1 MIKTCEELNQAR
13 VQAQLEIQSYACRI
27 LVCSGTGCI
36 ATGSHKIHERFEDLV
51 KETPGIELVFSPC
64 GGHDGETVVGVKK
77 TGCQGFCELGPLV
90 RIQKGDKV
98 IQYVKVQPEDCAEIV
113 EKSVLG
119 DEVIERLLYKKGE
132 KVYVQPD
139 EIPFIAKQTR
149 IVLENCGKFD
159 AESLDEYLASGG
171 FDALKKAMF
180 AMTRD
185 EVIDEVD
192 RSGLRGRGGA
202 DEIKMQRALGREQVC
217 PQRDGARDIV
227 RALVH
232 AGVEDALG
240 RDAEL
245 FADRQLARGAH
256 LHPSEHVRQAAQH
269 EGVCLHGVA
278 KLHVR
283 AERGAHF
290 FSARRESIQIKQ
302 IQRRAVFGGRR
313 FQSSPV
319 HQSSSCRRCTMAS
332 RLLAELKFSGTR
344 SFAPISMSNASL
356 SAATSD
362 TMSNDSRM
370 WSSMSAVSVSKS
382 TSGRRSV
389 RMSISSC
396 SIIKYLLKCE

>member
-149 IVLENCGKFD
+149 IVLET
-159 AESLDEYLASGG
+159 AASSTPNLWTSIWPPA
-171 FDALKKAMF
+171 AL
-180 AMTRD
+180 TR
-185 EVIDEVD
+185 
-192 RSGLRGRGGA
+192 
-202 DEIKMQRALGREQVC
+202 
-217 PQRDGARDIV
+217 
-227 RALVH
+227 
-232 AGVEDALG
+232 
-240 RDAEL
+240 
-245 FADRQLARGAH
+245 
-256 LHPSEHVRQAAQH
+256 
-269 EGVCLHGVA
+269 
-278 KLHVR
+278 
-283 AERGAHF
+283 
-290 FSARRESIQIKQ
+290 
-302 IQRRAVFGGRR
+302 
-313 FQSSPV
+313 
-319 HQSSSCRRCTMAS
+319 
-332 RLLAELKFSGTR
+332 
-344 SFAPISMSNASL
+344 
-356 SAATSD
+356 
-362 TMSNDSRM
+362 
-370 WSSMSAVSVSKS
+370 
-382 TSGRRSV
+382 
-389 RMSISSC
+389 
-396 SIIKYLLKCE
+396 